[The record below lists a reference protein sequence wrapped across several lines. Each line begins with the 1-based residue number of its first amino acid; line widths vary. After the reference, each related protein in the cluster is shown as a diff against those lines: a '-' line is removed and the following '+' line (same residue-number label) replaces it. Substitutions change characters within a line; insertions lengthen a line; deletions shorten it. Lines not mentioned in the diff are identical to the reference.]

1 MTNRVPV
8 AGEQQVRVS
17 TMRHEALDI
26 ISVELIPYEASTL
39 LPFTA
44 GSHIDLHL
52 PNGPTRSYSLM
63 NPQGETHR
71 YVLGIFRDPNSRGGS
86 KYLHEQ
92 LRVGRVLSISAPR
105 NNFPL
110 AEHAEHHLFI
120 AGGIGITP
128 FCCMLERLNVLR
140 RNWELHY
147 CVRTRDRAAFTDRLE
162 QLAASGR
169 GRVEYNFDAEPG
181 GVMLDIPQQLSGAPP
196 DTHVYCCGPSGMLQ
210 AFQAASA
217 SRPAQHVHF
226 EYFSST
232 QTPVLS
238 GGFTVVLARS
248 NKRVYIPPGN
258 TILDVL
264 LAEGIDVA
272 YSCQEGICGA
282 CETVVLAGEPEHR
295 DMILTDEQHSSNK
308 VMMICCSGCKGKEIT
323 LDL

>member
-1 MTNRVPV
+1 MTNRINP

-17 TMRHEALDI
+17 LMRHEAEDV
-26 ISVELIPYEASTL
+26 ISVELIPYETSAL

-63 NPQGETHR
+63 NAQGESHR
-71 YVLGIFRDPNSRGGS
+71 YLVGIFRDPNSRGGS

-110 AEHAEHHLFI
+110 AEHAEQHLFI

-128 FCCMLERLNVLR
+128 FCSMLERLNVLG

-147 CVRTRDRAAFTDRLE
+147 CARTRDRAAFTDRLE
-162 QLAASGR
+162 QLAWSGR
-169 GRVEYNFDAEPG
+169 GRVEYTFDAEPG
-181 GVMLDIPQQLSGAPP
+181 GLMLDIPQLLSRTAPG
-196 DTHVYCCGPSGMLQ
+196 THVYCCGPSGMLQ
-210 AFQAASA
+210 AFQAACA
-217 SRPAQHVHF
+217 TRPAGHVHW

-232 QTPVLS
+232 QVPVLS

-248 NKRVYIPPGN
+248 NKRIFIPPGN

-264 LAEGIDVA
+264 LAEGINIA

-282 CETVVLAGEPEHR
+282 CETVVLEGEPEHR
-295 DMILTDEQHSSNK
+295 DMILTDAEHRSNK
-308 VMMICCSGCKGKEIT
+308 VMMICCSGCKGEELK